1 MDPKTL
7 RYAPTHEWASQQGD
21 VVTVG
26 ISKFAVEQLTDIV
39 YLELPQVD
47 DHVFAGESF
56 GEVESVKAVSDLYAP
71 VSGEVVE
78 VNEPLIENPTVI
90 AEDPYGKGW
99 VIKIKVEPGTTLDQL
114 LTAEQYEKQ
123 IASEG
128 H

>member
-1 MDPKTL
+1 MDPQTL
-7 RYAPTHEWASQQGD
+7 RYSPTHEWASQQGD
-21 VVTVG
+21 LVTVG

-39 YLELPQVD
+39 YLELPQVG

-71 VSGEVVE
+71 VSGEVAE
-78 VNEPLIENPTVI
+78 VNEPLVENPTLI
-90 AEDPYGKGW
+90 TEDPYGQGW
-99 VIKIKVEPGTTLDQL
+99 VIKIKVEPGTTLDKL
-114 LTAEQYEKQ
+114 LTLEQYQKQ